1 MSPKKNHP
9 LSNPPKQINQTD
21 MKPRA
26 RILCCFLPA
35 LLVVGP
41 AQAAEY
47 TWRSDQNND
56 NWNWNNTG
64 NWNDGNVFQ
73 DNVDGNLRFSNGN
86 DDWVNG
92 DVNITNNV
100 PSTLT
105 TRHLTLQGRADDENT
120 KVTIGSSGNTLIL
133 NDNNN
138 SGGTSEISLNGYNN
152 GNRQLTFDVRMN
164 ITLKNNVTLR
174 NNGDSYSAINIFS
187 GNIGEDGGSRQIIKN
202 DASQVW
208 LTGTNSY
215 TGGTRLR
222 GGTVWINTDR
232 SLGADPGSF
241 ASENVRFEN
250 GTLMKM
256 SGGDVVFSANRG
268 VRFEN
273 AGTVGGDGGMIWNGV
288 VSGSGDFN
296 KVGGLTMSL
305 GANNSYSG
313 NISVNQG
320 TLEVQGDG
328 KLQNGNYNGSVSIT
342 GDGTFRYSGNGGQT
356 QIMNGAISGDRELR
370 KEGGGSTLTLAN
382 NNSGFNGF
390 VNIQDG
396 TLQLGNGGTSG
407 ALNPGVAI
415 NLNSGGATLAFNR
428 SDTLTQGTHFQ
439 SALSGSGQV
448 AQKGSG
454 TTILTGTNTYAGMTA
469 VEAGKLL
476 VNGSNTGTGTV
487 NVASGATLGGTGS
500 VAGAVNVSGMLAPGA
515 SIESLATGAVSFLT
529 GSTFAYELDSA
540 ALNGDLVY
548 STGALDIAAGTTLT
562 LTELAS
568 GTLGIGSKFTLISYF
583 GGWTSAE
590 LFTYDAATLADDS
603 IFTLGANQWQFKYND
618 TTGGTNFSADQS
630 GATSFVTMSVVPE
643 PATALLSGIG
653 ILALL
658 RRRRS

>member
-1 MSPKKNHP
+1 
-9 LSNPPKQINQTD
+9 

-439 SALSGSGQV
+439 SALSGSGHV

-568 GTLGIGSKFTLISYF
+568 GTLGIGSKLTLISYF